1 MIMGEICT
9 RACAFCNVATGLP
22 TALDPD
28 EPANVAKAVE
38 QMGLNHIVITSV
50 DRDDLPDG
58 GARHFAE
65 VIRAIRERSPGTTIE
80 VLTPD
85 FLRKD
90 GALEIVVEARPDVFN
105 HNLETVPS
113 NYLTVRPGA
122 RYFHSIRLLQRVKE
136 LDPAMFTKSGIMVG
150 LGEERNE
157 VLQLMDD
164 LRTASVDFLT
174 IGQYLQPSKK
184 HHPVKKFVTPEEFK
198 SYETIAYTK
207 GFLLVSASPLT
218 RSSHHAGEDFA
229 RLRAA
234 REQSLKKTA

>member
-1 MIMGEICT
+1 
-9 RACAFCNVATGLP
+9 
-22 TALDPD
+22 
-28 EPANVAKAVE
+28 
-38 QMGLNHIVITSV
+38 MGLNHVVVTSV
-50 DRDDLPDG
+50 DRDDLADG

-65 VIRAIRERSPGTTIE
+65 VIRAIRAESPETTIE

-90 GALEIVVEARPDVFN
+90 GALEIVVEAKPDVFN

-113 NYLTVRPGA
+113 HYLTVRPGA

-136 LDPAMFTKSGIMVG
+136 LDPTMFTKSGIMVG
-150 LGEERNE
+150 LGEERAE

-164 LRTASVDFLT
+164 LRTADVDFLT
-174 IGQYLQPSKK
+174 IGQYLQPTRK

-198 SYETIAYTK
+198 SYETVAYTK

-229 RLRAA
+229 RLQAARAA
-234 REQSLKKTA
+234 QLAKTAGR